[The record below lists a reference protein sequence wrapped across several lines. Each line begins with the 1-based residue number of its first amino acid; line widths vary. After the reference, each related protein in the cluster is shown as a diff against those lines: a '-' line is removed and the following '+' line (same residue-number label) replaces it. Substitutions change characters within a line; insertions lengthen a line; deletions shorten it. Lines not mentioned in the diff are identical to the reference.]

1 MSRERQEIEML
12 IKIALDERL
21 VKRAQEI
28 TGIES
33 KDEAVQ
39 EALRALISIREQA
52 ESGNP
57 ESETR
62 PQDVVVQSLDRSLD
76 ENGDIWSELAKH

>member
-1 MSRERQEIEML
+1 ML

-21 VKRAQEI
+21 IKRAQEI

-39 EALRALISIREQA
+39 EALRALISIHEQA
-52 ESGNP
+52 DSSSPQGDEA
-57 ESETR
+57 R
-62 PQDVVVQSLDRSLD
+62 PQDAVIKSLEGSLV
-76 ENGDIWSELAKH
+76 ENADIWSELAKH

>member
-1 MSRERQEIEML
+1 ML

-21 VKRAQEI
+21 IKRAQEI

-57 ESETR
+57 QSEAR
-62 PQDVVVQSLDRSLD
+62 PQDAVVQSLNRSLD

>member
-1 MSRERQEIEML
+1 ML
-12 IKIALDERL
+12 IKIALDEKL
-21 VKRAQEI
+21 IKRAQEI

-57 ESETR
+57 QSEAR

>member
-1 MSRERQEIEML
+1 ML

-21 VKRAQEI
+21 IKRAQEI

-39 EALRALISIREQA
+39 EALRALISIHKQA
-52 ESGNP
+52 ESGSGNLQGQA
-57 ESETR
+57 R
-62 PQDVVVQSLDRSLD
+62 PQDAVIQSLEHSLV
-76 ENGDIWSELAKH
+76 ENADIWSELAKH

>member
-1 MSRERQEIEML
+1 ML

-21 VKRAQEI
+21 IKRAQEI
-28 TGIES
+28 TGIQS

-39 EALRALISIREQA
+39 EALRALISIHEQA
-52 ESGNP
+52 EPGNLQG
-57 ESETR
+57 EER
-62 PQDVVVQSLDRSLD
+62 PLDGVIQSLEHSLV